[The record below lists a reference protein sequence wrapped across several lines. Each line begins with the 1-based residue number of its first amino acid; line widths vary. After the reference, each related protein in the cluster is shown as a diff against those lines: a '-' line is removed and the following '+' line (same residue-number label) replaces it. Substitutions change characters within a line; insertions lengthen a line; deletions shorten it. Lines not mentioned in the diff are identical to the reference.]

1 MSRKR
6 KILLVNTVLLTLY
19 LFISV
24 PYYLM
29 ESSSLEGFAVAA
41 ALYLALVF
49 IHEVAVFFAVCAQ
62 WLGYLSHHRFWIVI
76 SSILLFLGGIAFP
89 IAYILLIPIIFVNL
103 LTREKGKNTNDGTID
118 KNGSALT

>member
-1 MSRKR
+1 MSKKR
-6 KILLVNTVLLTLY
+6 KVLLVNTVLLTLY
-19 LFISV
+19 LFLSV
-24 PYYLM
+24 PYYLT
-29 ESSSLEGFAVAA
+29 ESSSLEGFAVAS

-62 WLGYLSHHRFWIVI
+62 WIGYLSFHRFWIVI

-103 LTREKGKNTNDGTID
+103 LTREKEKNIENSTIEKD
-118 KNGSALT
+118 ESLHF